1 MSAALRGH
9 APAVRRGRV
18 RVLLAVA
25 IAGLAAMDPPAARS
39 QVARSPGLVLELGFP
54 PAGAELLDRRPLHSA
69 RRFILIR
76 LAENHLYLVEDGRAI
91 WDAPVATGTGFR
103 LQGGSREW
111 HFATPRGVFRIQR
124 KELDPVWV
132 KPEWAFVEAGQPVPP
147 LNSPLRRDSTMLGTT
162 ALYIGY
168 ELAIHGTSRPE
179 LVLHPDPDERRV
191 SHGCIRLTN
200 EDART
205 LYHLVE
211 VGTPVLI
218 Y

>member
-1 MSAALRGH
+1 MSTIPRRG
-9 APAVRRGRV
+9 AWAGRRGRF
-18 RVLLAVA
+18 RLLLTATIAV
-25 IAGLAAMDPPAARS
+25 LAAAQPSAAPA
-39 QVARSPGLVLELGFP
+39 QVARSSGLALDLGFP
-54 PAGAELLDRRPLHSA
+54 PPGDEPLDRQPLHSA

-76 LAENHLYLVEDGRAI
+76 LAENHLYLIEDGRAI

-103 LQGGSREW
+103 LQGGNREW
-111 HFATPRGVFRIQR
+111 HFVTPRGVFRIQR
-124 KELDPVWV
+124 KELDPVWI

-147 LNSPLRRDSTMLGTT
+147 LHSPARRDSTMLGTT

>member
-1 MSAALRGH
+1 VS
-9 APAVRRGRV
+9 PVRRRANAGRPARSRLFV
-18 RVLLAVA
+18 GAVIAVLVA
-25 IAGLAAMDPPAARS
+25 AYPRDAWS
-39 QVARSPGLVLELGFP
+39 QVARSPGLALDLGAWAP
-54 PAGAELLDRRPLHSA
+54 HTEASRGQPLHSA

-76 LAENHLYLVEDGRAI
+76 LAENHLYLIEDGRVI

-103 LQGGSREW
+103 LQGGNREW
-111 HFATPRGVFRIQR
+111 HFVTPRGVFRIQR
-124 KELDPVWV
+124 KELDPVWI

-147 LNSPLRRDSTMLGTT
+147 LDSPLRRDSTMLGTT

-179 LVLHPDPDERRV
+179 LVLHPDPNERRV

-205 LYHLVE
+205 LYHLVD

>member
-1 MSAALRGH
+1 VNALRWTLAAAL
-9 APAVRRGRV
+9 ATAASFLPAR
-18 RVLLAVA
+18 ACPQVA
-25 IAGLAAMDPPAARS
+25 GPAGLALDFDA
-39 QVARSPGLVLELGFP
+39 L
-54 PAGAELLDRRPLHSA
+54 PAGAELFQELPLGSV
-69 RRFILIR
+69 RRFIVIR
-76 LAENHLYLVEDGRAI
+76 LAENHLYLVDEGRVI

-103 LQGGSREW
+103 LQGANREW
-111 HFATPRGVFRIQR
+111 HFVTPRGVFRVQR
-124 KELDPVWV
+124 KELDPVWI
-132 KPEWAFVEAGQPVPP
+132 KPEWAFVEAGLPVPP
-147 LNSPLRRDSTMLGTT
+147 LDSPLRRDSTMLGTT

-179 LVLHPDPDERRV
+179 LVLRPDPDERRV

>member
-1 MSAALRGH
+1 MNALRLTL
-9 APAVRRGRV
+9 AATLATTASFLPGR
-18 RVLLAVA
+18 AFA
-25 IAGLAAMDPPAARS
+25 QAAGPAGLALDFGA
-39 QVARSPGLVLELGFP
+39 P
-54 PAGAELLDRRPLHSA
+54 PAGAELFVEPPLHSV
-69 RRFILIR
+69 RRFIVIR
-76 LAENHLYLVEDGRAI
+76 LAENHLYLVDDGRAI

-103 LQGGSREW
+103 LQDANREW
-111 HFATPRGVFRIQR
+111 HFVTPRGVFRIQR
-124 KELDPVWV
+124 KELDPVWI
-132 KPEWAFVEAGQPVPP
+132 KPEWAFVEAGLPVPP
-147 LNSPLRRDSTMLGTT
+147 LDSPLRRDSTMLGTT

-179 LVLHPDPDERRV
+179 LVLRPDPDERRV